1 MSDTTLEIQPAEREL
16 AALIDKLPGTMRIEM
31 RELFERTQQNFHDNG
46 WDARASAENA
56 LAVVQRRL
64 REMQK

>member
-1 MSDTTLEIQPAEREL
+1 MSDTTLEIQPAERQL
-16 AALIDKLPGTMRIEM
+16 ATLLNKLPGRVAIEM

-56 LAVVQRRL
+56 LAVVQRKL
-64 REMQK
+64 RELK